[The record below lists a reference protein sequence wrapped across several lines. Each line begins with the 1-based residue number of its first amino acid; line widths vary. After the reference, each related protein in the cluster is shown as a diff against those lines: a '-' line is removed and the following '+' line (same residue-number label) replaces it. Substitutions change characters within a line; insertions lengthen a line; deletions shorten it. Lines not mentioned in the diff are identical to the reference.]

1 MEIFDI
7 IKNLN
12 FSNIMWQILTPLIF
26 SLADIITG
34 YIQAI
39 INKNLDSQKMRTGL
53 LHKVLIVIIIILS
66 FIIHYAFSIKYI
78 SSVVCIY
85 VVIMEIISILENL
98 KKAGIEIGKIG
109 DILKEKAE
117 DNTVENVNKLINT
130 INEEL
135 GGNENE

>member
-66 FIIHYAFSIKYI
+66 FIIQYAFSIKYI